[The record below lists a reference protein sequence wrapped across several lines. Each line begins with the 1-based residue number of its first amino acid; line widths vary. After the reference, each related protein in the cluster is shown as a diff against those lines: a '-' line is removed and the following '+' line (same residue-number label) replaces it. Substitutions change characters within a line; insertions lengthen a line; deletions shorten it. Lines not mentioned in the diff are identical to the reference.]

1 MCSCGIKVETTVHYV
16 FYERKTS
23 LDNIRSIPSDLTFWN
38 NIKSIIPNILE
49 QNGFFISNA
58 LLFGDTTLNDP
69 SNTIILNM
77 TVDYIMSTKRF
88 NDSTFTF

>member
-1 MCSCGIKVETTVHYV
+1 MCFMKEKQVWTTSDL
-16 FYERKTS
+16 S
-23 LDNIRSIPSDLTFWN
+23 LLTFWN